1 MEIEELVKLAL
12 VNHDIDEEK
21 IMNNVLKKGRRQVA
35 VKRVI
40 ISIGISVLLAI
51 PILALSFGL
60 AKGDTTLPPETPG
73 TSYAAGAEMSVI
85 YSTPSEKVTEL
96 FIDNG
101 KIVIGSEVDCTKEK
115 TDYISKILRNAFE
128 KYDSNTKFLI
138 KASCVNLVNDSFL
151 YEGKTV
157 DEWKGELNRA
167 KEKYNDIIHG
177 YKDSS
182 AEEAKSE
189 MEIAYKRYENAVLS
203 ENEYYI
209 NIAKGYLAEKNV
221 KIISSDLNERTVL
234 FISSKESVLEMASE
248 DKEKEI
254 EIEFYLGS
262 QDDAIANTVYTV
274 CE

>member
-12 VNHDIDEEK
+12 VNHDIDQEK
-21 IMNNVLKKGRRQVA
+21 ILNNVLKKGRRYVA
-35 VKRVI
+35 VKKVM
-40 ISIGISVLLAI
+40 ISIGISALLAI

-60 AKGDTTLPPETPG
+60 AKDDKTLPSEASAT
-73 TSYAAGAEMSVI
+73 TDAAGTEISAIQSA
-85 YSTPSEKVTEL
+85 PSEKVTEL
-96 FIDNG
+96 FIDNS
-101 KIVIGSEVDCTKEK
+101 KIVIGSEVDCKKEK

-157 DEWKGELNRA
+157 KEWNFEFKKA
-167 KEKYNDIIHG
+167 EKAYNDIIKG
-177 YKDSS
+177 YKDGS
-182 AEEAKSE
+182 AENEKKE

-248 DKEKEI
+248 AKEI